1 MKKILAACFGTTK
14 KAILSS
20 ACIAAAAAAIGGG
33 AAYAANT
40 SNASA
45 PVSVIGEDLAQ
56 HYAFADA
63 GIDPAAAEKLTTTY
77 DEEDGQ
83 FVYEVEFT
91 ADDTEYE
98 YWVKASDGTIIR
110 KSVDIVTLDENNADS
125 ETATEITG
133 EAETVSTADTTA
145 TAEISI
151 EDAKEIALADANVA
165 AADATF
171 VKAKQDTD
179 DGTAVFDIEFYT
191 DSTEYEYEIKVS
203 DGTIVDK
210 STEQLTA
217 ASAATS
223 NSSGSNSGS
232 SGSNSGSNN
241 SGSSSGSNSSGS
253 SSGNSGSASSSSGS
267 NSGNSSSASSNSG
280 SGSAS
285 ASSSA
290 SSSGTTANI
299 TLSKAKEI
307 ALSDAGVS
315 SGSATFT
322 KAKQDKE
329 DGVSVY
335 DIDFYTTS
343 AEYEYE
349 IRVSD
354 GTIID
359 KSVEKHETASNSAG
373 SSSGSSNSS
382 SSGSSI
388 SSGIS
393 VDKAKQIA
401 LNKAG
406 LSASE
411 VTFTKAMKEKD
422 DGITVYEIEFYKG
435 AAEYECTINAST
447 GAILEYDVDV
457 DD

>member
-1 MKKILAACFGTTK
+1 MKKILATCFGTTK

-63 GIDPAAAEKLTTTY
+63 GIDSASAENLTTTY
-77 DEEDGQ
+77 DEENGQ

-110 KSVDIVTLDENNADS
+110 KSADIITLNGNYTDS
-125 ETATEITG
+125 ATAAEITG
-133 EAETVSTADTTA
+133 EAKTVSTADTSA
-145 TAEISI
+145 AAEIST

-171 VKAKQDTD
+171 VKANQDTND
-179 DGTAVFDIEFYT
+179 KTAVFDIEFYT
-191 DSTEYEYEIKVS
+191 DTAKYEYEIKVS
-203 DGTIVDK
+203 DGAI
-210 STEQLTA
+210 L
-217 ASAATS
+217 
-223 NSSGSNSGS
+223 
-232 SGSNSGSNN
+232 
-241 SGSSSGSNSSGS
+241 
-253 SSGNSGSASSSSGS
+253 
-267 NSGNSSSASSNSG
+267 
-280 SGSAS
+280 
-285 ASSSA
+285 
-290 SSSGTTANI
+290 
-299 TLSKAKEI
+299 
-307 ALSDAGVS
+307 
-315 SGSATFT
+315 
-322 KAKQDKE
+322 
-329 DGVSVY
+329 
-335 DIDFYTTS
+335 
-343 AEYEYE
+343 
-349 IRVSD
+349 
-354 GTIID
+354 D
-359 KSVEKHETASNSAG
+359 KSVETHETASNSTS

-382 SSGSSI
+382 SSGSSS

-393 VDKAKQIA
+393 IDQAKQIA
-401 LNKAG
+401 LDKAG

-411 VTFTKAMKEKD
+411 VTFKKAMSEKD
-422 DGITVYEIEFYKG
+422 DGITVYEIEFYRG
-435 AAEYECTINAST
+435 TTEYECTINAST

>member
-1 MKKILAACFGTTK
+1 MKKLLAACFGTTK

-40 SNASA
+40 SNSSA

-63 GIDPAAAEKLTTTY
+63 DIDPAAAENLTTTY

-110 KSVDIVTLDENNADS
+110 KSVDIVTLDGNNADS
-125 ETATEITG
+125 ETAAEITG

-165 AADATF
+165 ADDATF
-171 VKAKQDTD
+171 V
-179 DGTAVFDIEFYT
+179 
-191 DSTEYEYEIKVS
+191 
-203 DGTIVDK
+203 
-210 STEQLTA
+210 
-217 ASAATS
+217 
-223 NSSGSNSGS
+223 
-232 SGSNSGSNN
+232 
-241 SGSSSGSNSSGS
+241 
-253 SSGNSGSASSSSGS
+253 
-267 NSGNSSSASSNSG
+267 
-280 SGSAS
+280 
-285 ASSSA
+285 
-290 SSSGTTANI
+290 
-299 TLSKAKEI
+299 
-307 ALSDAGVS
+307 
-315 SGSATFT
+315 

-335 DIDFYTTS
+335 DIEFYTTS

-354 GTIID
+354 GTILD

-373 SSSGSSNSS
+373 SSSDSSNSS
-382 SSGSSI
+382 SSGSSS

-435 AAEYECTINAST
+435 ATEYECTINAST